1 MNTESNPFSAP
12 ATTDQNAG
20 RKPPEPKQTPVD
32 FGSVIK
38 TWEILRIAYNL
49 IMGAITIALT
59 LVMYPENLLD
69 LVFWFSV
76 VVGALIAN
84 LCFLMGPA
92 IEGYGR
98 YFGLWGRPL
107 TGLLFMAGLMVTFLL
122 AWDCIANYRS
132 LLGMP

>member
-12 ATTDQNAG
+12 ALAQQNAG
-20 RKPPEPKQTPVD
+20 RKSHEPKQDLVD

-38 TWEILRIAYNL
+38 TWELLRIVYNL

-59 LVMYPENLLD
+59 VVMYPENLLD

-84 LCFLMGPA
+84 FCFLIGPA

-98 YFGLWGRPL
+98 CFGLWGRPL
-107 TGLLFMAGLMVTFLL
+107 TGLLFMTGLLVTFLL